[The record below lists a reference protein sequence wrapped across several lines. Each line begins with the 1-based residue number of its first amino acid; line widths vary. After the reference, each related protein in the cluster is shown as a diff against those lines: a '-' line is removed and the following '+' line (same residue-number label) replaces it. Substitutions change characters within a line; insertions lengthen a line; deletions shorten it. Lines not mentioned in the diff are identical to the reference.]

1 MPLRWR
7 EMWGSGPADLL
18 ARKQLSRLRGA
29 VRELAEAVPLLD
41 HEPLLAPLVGAKD
54 LRAAPVHRWF
64 NYKEGFS
71 PALPL
76 TVLDLLEAGEGLVAA
91 DPFGGVATTA
101 LALREDPRI
110 REVRSV
116 EYSPLAHAIG
126 EAKLAW
132 PAIDPG
138 RIAELTRTLIR
149 YRRSPRS
156 SIPSLAAFGDSR
168 IFDRDTVIS
177 LVSARDSIQRS
188 AGLSDEERAFLRV
201 GLAAIV
207 EDASKAMKDGR
218 ALRILGQRRRTAT
231 ALTPEHP
238 PSTRTRDPV
247 KRLLAGQWAAMIEDL
262 QQLKGQREST
272 VRAAAVHLRGDAR
285 RLAACRM
292 PETGSPAF
300 PEGSVDVSIFS
311 PPYLNFIDY
320 SEIYKL
326 ELWLL
331 GFVADQ
337 AAFRRLRLGTLRSH
351 PSVRFGERPGPTP
364 RSHPAIDLIHRMSG
378 WVSGYGARPE
388 VAPIIR
394 QYFEDMHAA
403 FTEQARILRP
413 GGTAVCVVANSTL
426 SRRCKDHGGHQEIRR
441 IPILTDVLLAHI
453 ANLAG
458 FSRVELWRARDLRP
472 RNVRGGAARESLVV
486 ATL

>member
-1 MPLRWR
+1 
-7 EMWGSGPADLL
+7 MWGSGPADPL
-18 ARKQLSRLRGA
+18 ARKQLSHIKGMARD
-29 VRELAEAVPLLD
+29 LADAVPLVD
-41 HEPLLAPLVGAKD
+41 YGPLLAPLVSAKD
-54 LRAAPVHRWF
+54 LRTAPVHRWF
-64 NYKEGFS
+64 GYKEGFS
-71 PALPL
+71 PILPS
-76 TVLDLLEAGEGLVAA
+76 TVLDLLEVADGLVAA

-132 PAIDPG
+132 PKLDPS
-138 RIAELTRTLIR
+138 RLRELTRKLIR
-149 YRRSPRS
+149 YRCSSRSE
-156 SIPSLAAFGDSR
+156 IPSLAAFGDSR
-168 IFDRDTVIS
+168 IFDRDTVVS
-177 LVSARDSIQRS
+177 LVSARDSIQRA
-188 AGLSDEERAFLRV
+188 AGLSDDERAFLRV

-218 ALRILGQRRRTAT
+218 ALRILRDRRRIAT
-231 ALTPEHP
+231 SLRPEHP
-238 PSTRTRDPV
+238 RPTKTDDSV
-247 KRLLAGQWAAMIEDL
+247 KRLLADQWAAMIEDL
-262 QQLKGQREST
+262 EQLEGSRGCT
-272 VRAAAVHLRGDAR
+272 HRAAAVHLRGDAR

-292 PETGSPAF
+292 PETGNPAF
-300 PEGSVDVSIFS
+300 PEGSVDISIFS

-351 PSVRFGERPGPTP
+351 PSVRFGERPGPSGG
-364 RSHPAIDLIHRMSG
+364 SHPAIDLVHRMSG

-394 QYFEDMHAA
+394 QYFEDMHSV
-403 FTEQARILRP
+403 FLEQARILRP
-413 GGTAVCVVANSTL
+413 GGIAVCVVANSTL
-426 SRRCKDHGGHQEIRR
+426 SRRRKDHDAHQEFWR

-453 ANLAG
+453 AELAG
-458 FSRVELWRARDLRP
+458 FSSVELWRARDLRP

-486 ATL
+486 AIR